1 MRRPRNAGF
10 YKSDGASLRVPRR
23 RFTAPARLQ
32 CNWGAVAYAVRLV
45 YSAVVAILAPIF
57 RKLPAAVGW
66 AERRQLGCREL
77 MGQRKLSFG
86 GLTCITW
93 GPLARNS
100 HVCAERKLRLP
111 EPDRIRL
118 IGTPKAGGADCGVE
132 RWLFPQKKESLVS
145 IGVTDVN
152 LGSAHNLVLGIKH
165 FKTLFKVM
173 NSPLLAWTRQNAAT
187 FDLQMC
193 VADFQKC
200 IHTGNH

>member
-1 MRRPRNAGF
+1 MDVCFCWSPKEVMRRPRNAGF

-32 CNWGAVAYAVRLV
+32 SNWGAVAYAVGLV

-118 IGTPKAGGADCGVE
+118 SGRQS
-132 RWLFPQKKESLVS
+132 RWRRLWRWTVTFSTKK
-145 IGVTDVN
+145 
-152 LGSAHNLVLGIKH
+152 GIPR
-165 FKTLFKVM
+165 FNRRDWCQPGICT
-173 NSPLLAWTRQNAAT
+173 
-187 FDLQMC
+187 
-193 VADFQKC
+193 
-200 IHTGNH
+200 